1 MTTIKKKCQIIMLS
15 TDKKAIGSEFTIGK
29 RVKANTEKPINE
41 LVYGF
46 ALSDIIFQRQ
56 HLYILSDE
64 KIKVG
69 DWVLVQCSEIE
80 VTHIRKVTGYD
91 KEQFLF
97 DNNNQIYMDYC
108 TKIIATTDNSLG
120 LPKLSKEFI
129 ETYILS
135 YNMGSMNTI
144 TEIMVEY
151 EEIISYSSKKVDHY
165 KLKIDENNCISIT
178 AVKTNYSKEEV
189 KSLLHNLAGEMY
201 KQDII
206 FNPDSTEKW
215 IEKNLQ

>member
-15 TDKKAIGSEFTIGK
+15 TNEKAISSEFTIGK
-29 RVKANTEKPINE
+29 RIKTTEKTPDK
-41 LVYGF
+41 LVYGC

-91 KEQFLF
+91 KEQLLF
-97 DNNNQIYMDYC
+97 DNNNHIYMDYC
-108 TKIIATTDNSLG
+108 TKIIATTDKTLG
-120 LPKLSKEFI
+120 LAEISKEFI

-151 EEIISYSSKKVDHY
+151 EEIISYSLKKVDHY
-165 KLKIDENNCISIT
+165 KLKIDENNCISIK